1 MNKIANHVLD
11 SFDRAILA
19 LVQIDNQR
27 SHASIGAEVSLS
39 ASSVRRRLAAM
50 RDNGVIIS
58 DVSLTDPSKQGL
70 TFVVHVSFERE
81 EPAIY
86 DKFRTLMDADP
97 AVSQCYY
104 ISGDFDFLLIV
115 HAESPEAYENWGM
128 HTLMANTAIRR
139 YSTSLVWKRSKFT
152 THITP
157 IQVPPKA

>member
-58 DVSLTDPSKQGL
+58 DVSLTDPSK
-70 TFVVHVSFERE
+70 H
-81 EPAIY
+81 
-86 DKFRTLMDADP
+86 
-97 AVSQCYY
+97 C
-104 ISGDFDFLLIV
+104 LLYT
-115 HAESPEAYENWGM
+115 SPSP
-128 HTLMANTAIRR
+128 RD
-139 YSTSLVWKRSKFT
+139 S
-152 THITP
+152 
-157 IQVPPKA
+157 